1 MKTGDHVRVKES
13 LIVYH
18 HPQHRNQAFDL
29 KGMEGQVLAIVKD
42 WQGRPVTA
50 NLPVQV
56 QFEQK
61 FRAHFKDEELELI
74 S

>member
-1 MKTGDHVRVKES
+1 MKIGDHVRVKES

>member
-56 QFEQK
+56 RFEQK